1 MSIHRGKKANDDD
14 LGDNYFSLAL
24 SLSLSLSLAFAHTPR
39 SDGSRPSRGREQRQ
53 DGSGDGAKREGAGGG
68 GCARQGGGEEV
79 GTEDRRLQNDLLNA
93 VVEGGKGGEGG
104 GGRPRGQHRSSQ
116 VRYSAGEQV
125 RSAGK
130 MGGYY

>member
-1 MSIHRGKKANDDD
+1 M
-14 LGDNYFSLAL
+14 
-24 SLSLSLSLAFAHTPR
+24 
-39 SDGSRPSRGREQRQ
+39 
-53 DGSGDGAKREGAGGG
+53 
-68 GCARQGGGEEV
+68 
-79 GTEDRRLQNDLLNA
+79 GTEDRRLQNDLLDA

-130 MGGYY
+130 MGGY

>member
-1 MSIHRGKKANDDD
+1 MAPATALRERGRVGAAVRGK
-14 LGDNYFSLAL
+14 
-24 SLSLSLSLAFAHTPR
+24 
-39 SDGSRPSRGREQRQ
+39 
-53 DGSGDGAKREGAGGG
+53 
-68 GCARQGGGEEV
+68 EEE

>member
-24 SLSLSLSLAFAHTPR
+24 SLSLSLAFAHT
-39 SDGSRPSRGREQRQ
+39 DGSRPSRGREQRQ